1 MSELEEFNIFCQY
14 KRIKRK
20 SELLDRFI
28 KEKILQIKES
38 LLQPPVKLKQ
48 NLRVKISSSFNNET
62 SEWNLRIEGRV
73 MVKDKEVIF
82 DEDKNLKMLN
92 FFEKIFI
99 DFEKEDQRSYM
110 NIDWRKL
117 NSVNDLN
124 YDAIDITRSMI
135 PGRDS
140 INIVIKF
147 FKDYS
152 PKEFVLSSK
161 LSKLLNIKQGNIMKI
176 INSLWQYIKL
186 NRLQDRD
193 RRNIINCNK
202 ELEEVFNKES
212 FKFSQINGLLRQHLS
227 PINPLEVNF
236 TITNGV
242 TESKILDI
250 PVEICSKYRYDQEDF
265 IVANNINLI
274 TDENSNEERVR
285 NYFIFLIKFYL
296 IKYRH
301 LEQFQ
306 K

>member
-48 NLRVKISSSFNNET
+48 NLRVKISSSFNNES

-242 TESKILDI
+242 TEPKILDI

-285 NYFIFLIKFYL
+285 N
-296 IKYRH
+296 
-301 LEQFQ
+301 
-306 K
+306 

>member
-1 MSELEEFNIFCQY
+1 
-14 KRIKRK
+14 
-20 SELLDRFI
+20 
-28 KEKILQIKES
+28 
-38 LLQPPVKLKQ
+38 
-48 NLRVKISSSFNNET
+48 
-62 SEWNLRIEGRV
+62 
-73 MVKDKEVIF
+73 
-82 DEDKNLKMLN
+82 
-92 FFEKIFI
+92 
-99 DFEKEDQRSYM
+99 M

-135 PGRDS
+135 PGRES
-140 INIVIKF
+140 INIIIKF

-176 INSLWQYIKL
+176 VNSLWQYIKL

-193 RRNIINCNK
+193 RRNIINCNR

-212 FKFSQINGLLRQHLS
+212 IKFSQINWLLRQHLS

-242 TESKILDI
+242 TEPKFLDI

-265 IVANNINLI
+265 IVANNISLI
-274 TDENSNEERVR
+274 TDESNEEKVS
-285 NYFIFLIKFYL
+285 N
-296 IKYRH
+296 
-301 LEQFQ
+301 
-306 K
+306 